1 MKLKNNEN
9 VITINRIETE
19 TEHRIRNNRKETE
32 SIIIMTK
39 NTANST
45 ITKLLLLNV
54 RDLLRQQTCGD
65 AHSQVI
71 FFDFATKTTTTTTTI
86 TPHSNVR
93 QSWINRDKMKP
104 DHFTPRWRW
113 IDWNE
118 TLACATASINS
129 GARYS
134 WKTSGNS
141 NMKNNYILMWCTEKL
156 HVAWNPKKLCGSR
169 LGLLCDDHLGRERER
184 NGETVKA
191 KRTNVYHVL
200 WTLAGLTNT
209 YVINA

>member
-86 TPHSNVR
+86 TPHSDCNVR

-104 DHFTPRWRW
+104 DHFTPR
-113 IDWNE
+113 
-118 TLACATASINS
+118 
-129 GARYS
+129 
-134 WKTSGNS
+134 
-141 NMKNNYILMWCTEKL
+141 
-156 HVAWNPKKLCGSR
+156 
-169 LGLLCDDHLGRERER
+169 
-184 NGETVKA
+184 
-191 KRTNVYHVL
+191 
-200 WTLAGLTNT
+200 
-209 YVINA
+209 